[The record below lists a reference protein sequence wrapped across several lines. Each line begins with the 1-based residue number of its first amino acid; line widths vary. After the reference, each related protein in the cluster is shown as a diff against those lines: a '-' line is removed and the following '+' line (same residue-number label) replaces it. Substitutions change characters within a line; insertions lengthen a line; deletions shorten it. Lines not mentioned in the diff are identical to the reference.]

1 MISEVSFNH
10 QLTLVKLKYKLQTLI
25 ATFEIVRHKG
35 LRLLSQISSVSN
47 TASPMR

>member
-1 MISEVSFNH
+1 MISEVPFNH
-10 QLTLVKLKYKLQTLI
+10 QLTLVKYKLQTLI